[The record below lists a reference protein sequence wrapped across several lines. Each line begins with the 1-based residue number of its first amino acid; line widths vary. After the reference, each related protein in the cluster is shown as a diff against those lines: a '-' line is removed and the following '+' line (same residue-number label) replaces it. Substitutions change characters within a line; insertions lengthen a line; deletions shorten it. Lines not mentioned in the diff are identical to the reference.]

1 MSRIA
6 RVVIPGLPHHITQ
19 RGNRREDVFSDDADR
34 QAYLNGIRQAFRAY
48 SVRVW
53 AYCFMSNHV
62 HFVAVP
68 EQDDSLALAFRDAH
82 AVYATSFNRK
92 NQTCGHL
99 WQGRFFSTPL
109 DEQHV
114 WYAVRYVER
123 NPVRAGM
130 VCRAEEYSWSSA
142 RAHCGLGDDSLLSND
157 CPCIVPAASWHEWLA
172 IDAPEETEL
181 LREKTRTGRP
191 CGSDDFTT
199 RLEQQLARSL
209 RPSPRGRKKRVP
221 DSETVLLFEK

>member
-19 RGNRREDVFSDDADR
+19 RGNRREEVFTDDADR
-34 QAYLNGIRQAFRAY
+34 HAYLNGVRHAFRAY
-48 SVRVW
+48 SVKVW
-53 AYCFMSNHV
+53 AYCLMTNHV

-68 EQDDSLALAFRDAH
+68 EQCDSLALAFRDAH
-82 AVYATSFNRK
+82 AAYATSFNRK
-92 NQTCGHL
+92 NRTCGHL

-130 VCRAEEYSWSSA
+130 VRRAEEYIWSSA
-142 RAHCGLGDDSLLSND
+142 RAHCGIGDDSLLSRD
-157 CPCIVPAASWHEWLA
+157 FPFTGTKADWIEWLGV
-172 IDAPEETEL
+172 DPPEQTEL
-181 LREKTRTGRP
+181 LRERTRTGRP
-191 CGSDDFTT
+191 CGTDEFT
-199 RLEQQLARSL
+199 RSLEQQLDRSL
-209 RPSPRGRKKRVP
+209 RPSPRGRKKRVQ
-221 DSETVLLFEK
+221 DSETTSLFEK